1 MKKFTSIL
9 FLTAYLAVGTASAQR
24 PINDRSIRYQQ
35 ERMVFKQ
42 WDKGRFSPEP
52 GFLYTNPLYWMTWAL
67 HPNYPKTDLRPLSP
81 SGPQTQRLG
90 LVLAMQRTSE
100 AYKMHADTLSNT
112 ALSEATNYFPLFST
126 VDPLWQWYYR
136 HEFAPLLSGNSEVM
150 AGSAIAE
157 RNYLERTGVA
167 DWYRNES
174 AAIHE
179 RLEAAMGTMTDR
191 GSRIMAYYRLLKE
204 YRQLL
209 ATWEAKKQYARKFL
223 SLKRAA
229 GSIRENPDR
238 AVKAGGRSDRQ
249 IAENIVRN
257 SKL

>member
-1 MKKFTSIL
+1 M
-9 FLTAYLAVGTASAQR
+9 AYFAIGATSAQR

-42 WDKGRFSPEP
+42 WDRGRFSPEP

-67 HPNYPKTDLRPLSP
+67 HPNYPKTDLRPLGP
-81 SGPQTQRLG
+81 NGPQTQRLG
-90 LVLAMQRTSE
+90 LVLAMQHTSE
-100 AYKMHADTLSNT
+100 AYKRHADTLGNT
-112 ALSEATNYFPLFST
+112 ALSEATNYSALFT
-126 VDPLWQWYYR
+126 TLDPLWQWYYR
-136 HEFAPLLSGNSEVM
+136 HEFAPLLSWNNDVM
-150 AGSAIAE
+150 AGAAIAE

-167 DWYRNES
+167 DWYINER

-179 RLEAAMGTMTDR
+179 RLEAALGATMDR
-191 GSRIMAYYRLLKE
+191 GSRILAYHRLLRE
-204 YRQLL
+204 YRQLV

-223 SLKRAA
+223 SLKKAA
-229 GSIRENPDR
+229 GTIRENPDR
-238 AVKAGGRSDRQ
+238 PVQAGGRSDRQ